1 MEMPMQM
8 KESSAMA
15 SLDAASASI
24 EQGSAAIGLV
34 TFFVQL
40 LLSGSLALLWGM
52 VNTLQI
58 IVHMPLMNVSMPPN
72 VSTLTS
78 ALVSL
83 ASFDF
88 LPMDKINKVVFGIE
102 PEPEKKARY
111 QAVGM
116 ESSNFI
122 MNCA

>member
-1 MEMPMQM
+1 
-8 KESSAMA
+8 
-15 SLDAASASI
+15 
-24 EQGSAAIGLV
+24 
-34 TFFVQL
+34 
-40 LLSGSLALLWGM
+40 M